1 MKNGVSFL
9 SMGLNVAADLYLP
22 EHFKDSQRYP
32 AIIFAH
38 PAGGVKE
45 QTAGLYAE
53 RMSKHGYI
61 ALAYDATY
69 QGASEGVPRGLE
81 YPELRVEDIRA
92 AVDYL
97 TTLEYVDAERIGIIG
112 VCAGGGYAVAA
123 AQGEKRLKVIGGVSA
138 AEMGEYARKGWTG
151 DTAISEALLT
161 LEKVGEQRI
170 AEANGAEM
178 LYTGWTPPEKTD
190 DLPQEFQDAFDYYRT
205 PRGQHKNAVGKFPF
219 ISFDRMIAANGTGNV
234 KTLLTQPLI
243 LIAGSEAGTRW
254 QSENIFND
262 AQGVKHL
269 KIVEG
274 ANHFDLYDKPAFVDQ
289 AEHELVSFFQKYL

>member
-1 MKNGVSFL
+1 
-9 SMGLNVAADLYLP
+9 MGLNVAADLYRP
-22 EHFKDSQRYP
+22 EGFEDGQRYP
-32 AIIFAH
+32 AIVFAH

-53 RMSKHGYI
+53 RMSRHGYI

-97 TTLEYVDAERIGIIG
+97 TTLGYVDAERIGIIG

-123 AQGEKRLKVIGGVSA
+123 AQGEKRLKVVGGVSA

-151 DTAISEALLT
+151 DADISEALSL
-161 LEKVGEQRI
+161 LDKVGEQRT
-170 AEANGAEM
+170 AEANGSEM

-190 DLPQEFQDAFDYYRT
+190 DLPKEFQDAFDYYRT
-205 PRGQHKNAVGKFPF
+205 PRGQHENAVGKFPF
-219 ISFDRMIAANGTGNV
+219 ISFDKMITANGTANV
-234 KTLLTQPLI
+234 KELLKQPLI

-254 QSENIFND
+254 QSENIFSEKEGIK
-262 AQGVKHL
+262 QL
-269 KIVEG
+269 RIIEG
-274 ANHFDLYDKPAFVDQ
+274 ANHFDLYDQPKYVDQ
-289 AEHELVSFFQKYL
+289 AEQELVTFFQEHL